1 VREAVL
7 EQYEEVS
14 MPHQNTATTM
24 QAYLDAL
31 VARGNFDAYLADDAT
46 FEVMGYDQKVHGR
59 DAVRDFIVWMHT
71 QAFDARPKV
80 KAVIVGDN
88 QAALEADFIGTH
100 TGEFVGVAAGGRSV
114 NVPYSVIYDVE
125 GDKITALRAYMS
137 MEQFVQQ
144 LKGDA

>member
-14 MPHQNTATTM
+14 MPHQNSATTM

-31 VARGNFDAYLADDAT
+31 VARANFDAYLADDAT
-46 FEVMGYDQKVHGR
+46 FEVVGTDQKVHGR
-59 DAVRDFIVWMHT
+59 DAVRDTIVWLHT
-71 QAFDARPKV
+71 QAFDARPEV
-80 KAVIVGDN
+80 KTVITGDN
-88 QAALEADFIGTH
+88 QAAVEADFVGTH
-100 TGEFVGVAAGGRSV
+100 TGDFYGMAATGRSV
-114 NVPYSVIYDVE
+114 TIPYSVIYDLE

-137 MEQFVQQ
+137 MELFTQQ